1 MKKSIN
7 SKWIVNDPGTL
18 EQLNNLLVKGA
29 EAKIVDGELIFSYDE
44 EKVQLSKT
52 RNAGRKSADE
62 RWVASFN
69 AFCELYKSHKLKEE
83 IMEEIRISRATYY
96 RYKKLYDET
105 EGVFDFVQE
114 KK

>member
-69 AFCELYKSHKLKEE
+69 AFCELYLSLIH
-83 IMEEIRISRATYY
+83 I
-96 RYKKLYDET
+96 
-105 EGVFDFVQE
+105 
-114 KK
+114 

>member
-62 RWVASFN
+62 RWVASF
-69 AFCELYKSHKLKEE
+69 LSLIH
-83 IMEEIRISRATYY
+83 I
-96 RYKKLYDET
+96 
-105 EGVFDFVQE
+105 
-114 KK
+114 